1 MKQKKIFDKVM
12 KIFAVMVFILS
23 MCFSQKYANNVEAWD
38 NSTPHE
44 FTRIKQIDYPWWWS
58 SKISSAKKWSTY
70 MCKYDNKYAYC
81 LEASKKSPSAGKYPA
96 QVIENN
102 EAVRKI
108 LYYGFGGPGYDQA
121 IKEMYTVE
129 LNSCVPDDFGEKHG
143 NFDDGAYLFTHI
155 WLSYAYGGDL
165 MGLNLKDFNAKW
177 PNADGNSGY
186 GDNILWGYNWLMNQ
200 PDIGYAYFSPS
211 QDGGVTASFKA
222 EFDKVNKLQKTNI
235 VKLEGTSHST
245 IQVPLQNNVTLYNV
259 TKGTMQTGG
268 TVTVNGGESFY
279 LTAPCKNSP
288 ENYKSGNI
296 AGKGCEMFTALAI
309 KDGAEGTQTEGSWNL
324 DPDGNKL
331 KYEVEWLDF
340 GALRLSKVDN
350 TSKFQKNSKFRLIST
365 SYTGYDETFEVTK
378 DENGDYELFIDYLPV
393 GTYSLTE
400 IECEDHFAPVV
411 AKWQVTI
418 VKDKTTKKIVVNTL
432 RPTGTLKLQKK
443 LEDACQGAVDLAD
456 KDIKKTKYKVVAMN
470 DIVDTVSLKKLYS
483 KGEII
488 TLGSGKC
495 IVDTNDG
502 QMITYSNG
510 VQVSK
515 GIMNEEGIISVDEN
529 GQLEMTGIPL
539 GKYQVV
545 EVSCPQGYVLDS
557 TPYDFEITQKDHTT
571 TIYTNSHEQTNQITK
586 TTFTKTDVT
595 GDQEVSGAKMS
606 ITDLEGKVI
615 DEWISSNKA
624 HEIDGLES
632 GKTYYLN
639 EDTSPAGYVKA
650 TKIEFKVNEDGK
662 IQKVNMKDKVVTI
675 SKVTLGG
682 EEIQGALLQVID
694 EEGNTVDQWYSDGN
708 EHPVSGLEE
717 GKTYTL
723 HEDLAPLGFNL
734 VNDISFTV
742 SYEKENQKI
751 EMIDTF
757 VKVYKQKEDGN
768 LLKGAQLTVV
778 STKTK
783 NRIDQWITGQHI
795 FDINDVMKKK
805 LLKGDMCQGK
815 NEEGIEYKVVPQ
827 LKSNDYFLMLKDG
840 EDVTYY
846 CIDIQGDDTAH
857 LIQGL
862 NSGEKYI
869 LRETLTPCGYATA
882 KEQIFEIREKNIVLK
897 VVDEDIKVD
906 ISKKDITNKKELS
919 GAHLQVKNEDGEV
932 LDSWISTDQEHRICH
947 LEVGKK
953 YILEETMAPYGYEK
967 SEKVEFVIKDTGEIQ
982 KVIMYDQP
990 IIQAIKTGDSSKLN
1004 YFIMLGALSG
1014 ICIFLCRKRDVKS
1027 PKSK

>member
-58 SKISSAKKWSTY
+58 SKIASAKKWSTY

-222 EFDKVNKLQKTNI
+222 EFDKVNKLQKTNT

-268 TVTVNGGESFY
+268 TATVNGGESFY

-350 TSKFQKNSKFRLIST
+350 TSEFQKNSKFRLIST

-443 LEDACQGAVDLAD
+443 LEDARQGAVDLVD
-456 KDIKKTKYKVVAMN
+456 KDIKK
-470 DIVDTVSLKKLYS
+470 
-483 KGEII
+483 
-488 TLGSGKC
+488 
-495 IVDTNDG
+495 
-502 QMITYSNG
+502 
-510 VQVSK
+510 
-515 GIMNEEGIISVDEN
+515 
-529 GQLEMTGIPL
+529 
-539 GKYQVV
+539 
-545 EVSCPQGYVLDS
+545 
-557 TPYDFEITQKDHTT
+557 
-571 TIYTNSHEQTNQITK
+571 
-586 TTFTKTDVT
+586 
-595 GDQEVSGAKMS
+595 
-606 ITDLEGKVI
+606 
-615 DEWISSNKA
+615 NK
-624 HEIDGLES
+624 I
-632 GKTYYLN
+632 
-639 EDTSPAGYVKA
+639 
-650 TKIEFKVNEDGK
+650 
-662 IQKVNMKDKVVTI
+662 
-675 SKVTLGG
+675 
-682 EEIQGALLQVID
+682 
-694 EEGNTVDQWYSDGN
+694 
-708 EHPVSGLEE
+708 
-717 GKTYTL
+717 
-723 HEDLAPLGFNL
+723 
-734 VNDISFTV
+734 
-742 SYEKENQKI
+742 
-751 EMIDTF
+751 
-757 VKVYKQKEDGN
+757 
-768 LLKGAQLTVV
+768 
-778 STKTK
+778 
-783 NRIDQWITGQHI
+783 
-795 FDINDVMKKK
+795 
-805 LLKGDMCQGK
+805 
-815 NEEGIEYKVVPQ
+815 
-827 LKSNDYFLMLKDG
+827 
-840 EDVTYY
+840 
-846 CIDIQGDDTAH
+846 
-857 LIQGL
+857 
-862 NSGEKYI
+862 
-869 LRETLTPCGYATA
+869 
-882 KEQIFEIREKNIVLK
+882 
-897 VVDEDIKVD
+897 
-906 ISKKDITNKKELS
+906 
-919 GAHLQVKNEDGEV
+919 
-932 LDSWISTDQEHRICH
+932 
-947 LEVGKK
+947 
-953 YILEETMAPYGYEK
+953 
-967 SEKVEFVIKDTGEIQ
+967 
-982 KVIMYDQP
+982 
-990 IIQAIKTGDSSKLN
+990 
-1004 YFIMLGALSG
+1004 
-1014 ICIFLCRKRDVKS
+1014 
-1027 PKSK
+1027 